1 MSVEKI
7 HIKDRGKGEG
17 KGKEKIHIKDS

>member
-17 KGKEKIHIKDS
+17 KGKEKIHIKD